1 MVVQVCMGRKS
12 GRGGS
17 MIINIEVKNAALDDL
32 YWLDELREYIKQR
45 PEVEEIHITIRGM
58 GEK

>member
-1 MVVQVCMGRKS
+1 MT
-12 GRGGS
+12 
-17 MIINIEVKNAALDDL
+17 IEIEVKNAALDDL